1 MSFGTTIKK
10 LRRNKD
16 MTQEEL
22 AEVLSISPQAV
33 SRWETDSAMPDIS
46 LLPSLC
52 NFFGVTS
59 DYLLGIDVASRQKQI
74 EKIIAEAEKLSFRG
88 YLIEAREIL
97 ENGLKKYPDDY
108 KILRSM
114 MLNSFNQFC
123 IESDEAQKRIYSRE
137 TINLGEKILDGCTT
151 DRIRMNAIQLLCL
164 TYPECGMR
172 DKARELA
179 MAMPFICQS
188 RECLLS
194 NIETGEAKRKAL
206 MAEGFNL
213 IQQLERNIVT
223 ISTLDN
229 NGEML
234 YSCKERIALTDKV
247 IAMIKLFFEDGD
259 YGFFNSSL
267 QTAHILQAQNFSEIS
282 DGENVLYHLAEATEY
297 TIGFLEF
304 FNSHGFVHTSLILR
318 GMGGGSF
325 GTNSNE
331 NFAQLTLNE
340 LKNKRYDFIRNE
352 PQFAKIE
359 NNLKIHAGK
368 WQLNIPKA

>member
-33 SRWETDSAMPDIS
+33 SRWETDAAMPDIS

-59 DYLLGIDVASRQKQI
+59 DFLLGIDVANRQQQI

-88 YLIEAREIL
+88 YLNEAREIL
-97 ENGLKKYPDDY
+97 ENGLKKYPNDY
-108 KILRSM
+108 KILRCM
-114 MLNSFNQFC
+114 MLNSFHQFC
-123 IESDEAQKRIYSRE
+123 TETDEATKKAFSKE
-137 TINLGEKILDGCTT
+137 TINLGERILDGCTT
-151 DRIRMNAIQLLCL
+151 DHIRMNAIQLLCL

-179 MAMPFICQS
+179 MSMPFICQS
-188 RECLLS
+188 RECMLS
-194 NIETGEAKRKAL
+194 NIETGKAKRKAL
-206 MAEGFNL
+206 MTESFSL

-223 ISTLDN
+223 ISTHDD
-229 NGEML
+229 NGETL
-234 YSCKERIALTDKV
+234 YSCDERIALMDKV
-247 IAMIKLFFEDGD
+247 ITMIKLLLENGD

-267 QTAHILQAQNFSEIS
+267 QTAHIIQAQNFAEQSN
-282 DGENVLYHLAEATEY
+282 GKKTLYHLSEAVEY
-297 TIGFLEF
+297 TIGFMEF
-304 FNSHGFVHTSLILR
+304 FNSHDFVHTSLILR
-318 GMGGGSF
+318 GKEGGSF
-325 GTNSNE
+325 GTSSSD

-340 LKNKRYDFIRNE
+340 LKNKIYDFIRSE
-352 PQFAKIE
+352 PQFAVIE
-359 NNLKIHAGK
+359 NKLKAHAGK
-368 WQLNIPKA
+368 W

>member
-1 MSFGTTIKK
+1 MSFGTTIRK
-10 LRRNKD
+10 LRRNRD

-59 DYLLGIDVASRQKQI
+59 DFLLGIDVANRQQQV
-74 EKIIAEAEKLSFRG
+74 EKIISEADKLSFRG
-88 YLIEAREIL
+88 YLAEAREIL
-97 ENGLKKYPDDY
+97 DNGLKKYPDDY
-108 KILRSM
+108 KILSSM
-114 MLNSFNQFC
+114 LLNVFNQFC
-123 IESDEAQKRIYSRE
+123 IESDEAIKDMYLKE
-137 TINLGEKILDGCTT
+137 TINLGERILDGCTT
-151 DRIRMNAIQLLCL
+151 DQIRMNAIQILCL

-194 NIETGEAKRKAL
+194 IIETGEAKRKAL
-206 MAEGFNL
+206 MVESFNL
-213 IQQLERNIVT
+213 IGQLERNIVT
-223 ISTLDN
+223 ISTHDD

-234 YSCKERIALTDKV
+234 YSCEERIALMDKV
-247 IAMIKLFFEDGD
+247 TAMIKLFFEDGD
-259 YGFFNSSL
+259 YGYFHSSL
-267 QTAHILQAQNFSEIS
+267 QTAHIMQAQNFSEMS
-282 DGENVLYHLAEATEY
+282 DGEKALYHLSEAAEY

-304 FNSHGFVHTSLILR
+304 FNSHDFVHTSLILR
-318 GMGGGSF
+318 GKDGGSF
-325 GTNSNE
+325 GTSSSD

-340 LKNKRYDFIRNE
+340 LKNQKYDFIRMK
-352 PQFAKIE
+352 PQFAEIE
-359 NNLKIHAGK
+359 NKLKAYAGK
-368 WQLNIPKA
+368 W